1 MVPRLST
8 SVSADYEHHMVG
20 PWSGFVGVNWRT
32 TGSRYADFDFTG
44 GRQIMPAYS
53 LTDLKAG
60 LATDRWTLTAFV
72 KNAGNTLAI
81 NSLSANTLAGGFG
94 PQSATLYQPRTFG
107 LSLAAHW

>member
-1 MVPRLST
+1 
-8 SVSADYEHHMVG
+8 
-20 PWSGFVGVNWRT
+20 
-32 TGSRYADFDFTG
+32 
-44 GRQIMPAYS
+44 MPAYS

-81 NSLSANTLAGGFG
+81 NSLSSNTLAGGFG

-107 LSLAAHW
+107 LSLAANW